1 MQTESDS
8 VFEYIFGLTT
18 PGVKLELGRVKQFL
32 TFIGKPYE
40 AYPVFHV
47 AGTNGKGSTS
57 AMTASILRAAGF
69 KTGLFTSPHLIK
81 PNERIR
87 IGDIFVPDE
96 FIIDRVQAW
105 RQQITELGLTFFEVL
120 TALGMDYFRQE
131 SVDYAVFET
140 GLGGRLDATNVV
152 DPLACIITAI
162 SMDHEN
168 ILGDTIEQIALEKA
182 GIIKAGKPVFLA
194 KNSRA
199 VKEVMESKC
208 REVGAQLHYVP
219 DLAKILDSRIVGTK
233 QQIKIE
239 FDGDVLELT
248 LPLLGRHQVENFC
261 NVLVTLNVLGFDL
274 NSRSIQLG
282 LDQLSWPGRLQLL
295 QTNPMVLYD
304 VAHNPAGLERLV
316 ESLILSSHSRATL
329 IAAFN
334 ARKNIKSM
342 LDILASWK
350 GQVLFSLFEGHSS
363 IEKQVLIAMGVSDEV
378 IFSSLEEAY
387 IKALEHA
394 DGKEAICFFGSHYI
408 ATTLEE
414 MFKAE

>member
-8 VFEYIFGLTT
+8 VFEYIFGLTA

-208 REVGAQLHYVP
+208 REVGAPLHYVP

-233 QQIKIE
+233 QQVKIE

>member
-120 TALGMDYFRQE
+120 TALGMDYFRHE

>member
-208 REVGAQLHYVP
+208 REVGAPLHYVP

-233 QQIKIE
+233 QQVKIE

>member
-120 TALGMDYFRQE
+120 TALGMDYFRHE

-208 REVGAQLHYVP
+208 REVGAPLHYVP

-233 QQIKIE
+233 QQIKI
-239 FDGDVLELT
+239 
-248 LPLLGRHQVENFC
+248 
-261 NVLVTLNVLGFDL
+261 
-274 NSRSIQLG
+274 
-282 LDQLSWPGRLQLL
+282 
-295 QTNPMVLYD
+295 
-304 VAHNPAGLERLV
+304 
-316 ESLILSSHSRATL
+316 
-329 IAAFN
+329 
-334 ARKNIKSM
+334 
-342 LDILASWK
+342 
-350 GQVLFSLFEGHSS
+350 
-363 IEKQVLIAMGVSDEV
+363 
-378 IFSSLEEAY
+378 
-387 IKALEHA
+387 
-394 DGKEAICFFGSHYI
+394 
-408 ATTLEE
+408 
-414 MFKAE
+414 

>member
-8 VFEYIFGLTT
+8 VFEYIFGLTA

>member
-120 TALGMDYFRQE
+120 TALGMDYFRHE

-378 IFSSLEEAY
+378 IFSSLKEAY
-387 IKALEHA
+387 TKALEHA
-394 DGKEAICFFGSHYI
+394 DGREAICFFGSHYI